1 MHKIIQNTE
10 NKNSIQGIDRRQFVK
25 ITGIAALGVSS
36 MGVSS
41 MGFSEIKANGV
52 SIIIDPADLIASA
65 PPSKWAVKELEKSL
79 TLKGIDVHKYEQLNQ
94 SEANDICIVVA
105 GLNSSVAQG
114 LLKTEKTTIPAVSEA
129 LGLVPINSEGKQIL
143 LACGYDERGVIY
155 SLLELADRV
164 HFSTQPLDS
173 LNIQKAIIERPA
185 NAIRS
190 LNRLFVSDIE
200 DKPWYNDK
208 EMWPQYLTMLTTQRF
223 NRFNLSF
230 GIGYDWLQNVTDG
243 YFLFA
248 YPFLLSVPGYN
259 VRVPQ
264 LPDAERDNNLEMLKF
279 ISDQTAARG
288 IEFQLGIWM
297 HGYEW
302 LRSPNPNYTIEGL
315 TPETQAPYCRDAVR
329 ELLKACPS
337 ISGIT
342 FRIHAEAGVSE
353 GSYDFWRTVFKGV
366 ATCGRKV
373 NIDMHAK
380 GIDQTM
386 IDKALETG
394 LTVTASPK
402 YWAEHMGMPYQQ
414 ADIRPQEIPPKQDK
428 VITDMVSNNVST
440 TLSSGSRKF
449 MRYGYGDLLKK
460 DRRYGVLYR
469 IWPGTQ
475 RLLLW
480 GDPVTAAAHAKA
492 FSFCGS
498 DGVELMEPLSFK
510 GRRGSG
516 IAGDRCGYVDA
527 SLKPRW
533 DWEKYLYTL
542 RVFGRKMYNPDAT
555 SDIWQRYL
563 KNQFGAGAEATELAL
578 GNATRILPIVLTA
591 HGTSAGNNTYWP
603 EMYTNQPIVVSD
615 DDDYSF
621 LYDTPDPKIFGNVTP
636 MDPQLFIGINDFV
649 KELLKGQCNGKY
661 TPIEY
666 AQWIEDYANEAG
678 KNLIQAEAQAKEKN
692 GPEFRRMAIDVSI
705 QIGLGRFFGAKFRAG
720 VLYAIYEQ
728 SNDREA
734 LEEALKA
741 YRRAIKYWSELAH
754 TAKSVYMPDIT
765 IGREVWLRGHW
776 LDRLPAMAE
785 DLSNMNKKLD
795 VYSGNSTLSENITK
809 EAIKKAM
816 GKPVR
821 NIVSCKHT
829 PPNTFVAGQQLDVEF
844 IFDKTPL
851 SAVLY
856 YRHVNQAE
864 RYQKMDLNWK
874 GKNAKASIPG
884 DYTDSPYSIGY
895 YLEVR
900 NSLDSATI
908 YPGFNSNQA
917 NQPYFIVHNN

>member
-1 MHKIIQNTE
+1 MK
-10 NKNSIQGIDRRQFVK
+10 NKLQDTNYRYGLKGVDRRHFVK
-25 ITGIAALGVSS
+25 ITGIAALGVST
-36 MGVSS
+36 
-41 MGFSEIKANGV
+41 MGFSEIKENGV
-52 SIIIDPADLIASA
+52 SIIIDTNDLIANSL
-65 PPSKWAVKELEKSL
+65 PSQWAVKELEESL
-79 TLKGIDVHKYEQLNQ
+79 TLKWIDVSKYEQLSQ
-94 SEANDICIVVA
+94 TRVGDICIVVA
-105 GLNSSVAQG
+105 SSNSSLAKE
-114 LLKTEKTTIPAVSEA
+114 LLKTEKTTIPAVPEA

-143 LACGYDERGVIY
+143 LACGYDERGVVY

-164 HFSTQPLDS
+164 HNSTQPLDS

-200 DKPWYNDK
+200 DKPWYNDR

-264 LPDAERDNNLEMLKF
+264 LSDAERDNNLEMLKF

-315 TPETQAPYCRDAVR
+315 TRETQAPYCRDAVR

-342 FRIHAEAGVSE
+342 FRIHAEAGVNE
-353 GSYDFWRTVFKGV
+353 GSYDFWRTVFEGV

-380 GIDQTM
+380 GIDQAM

-394 LTVTASPK
+394 LNVTVSPK

-414 ADIRPQEIPPKQDK
+414 ADIRPQEIPPIEDRD
-428 VITDMVSNNVST
+428 TSDMVSNSVST

-460 DRRYGVLYR
+460 DRRYGVLHR

-516 IAGDRCGYVDA
+516 IAGDRSGYAD
-527 SLKPRW
+527 SFLKPRW

-542 RVFGRKMYNPDAT
+542 RIFGRKMYNPDAT
-555 SDIWQRYL
+555 PDIWQRYL
-563 KNQFGAGAEATELAL
+563 KNHFGPGAEVIELAL
-578 GNATRILPIVLTA
+578 ANTTRILPIVLTV

-603 EMYTNQPIVVSD
+603 EMYTNQPIVNSD
-615 DDDYSF
+615 DQDYSF
-621 LYDTPDPKIFGNVTP
+621 LYDTPSPKVLGNVTP

-649 KELLKGQCNGKY
+649 KEMLKGEYSGKY

-678 KNLIQAEAQAKEKN
+678 KNLMLAETLAEGKN
-692 GPEFRRMAIDVSI
+692 RPEFRRMAIDVSM
-705 QIGLGRFFGAKFRAG
+705 QIGMGRFFGAKFRAG
-720 VLYAIYEQ
+720 VLFAIYEQ
-728 SNDREA
+728 SNDRKA
-734 LEEALKA
+734 LEEAIKA

-754 TAKSVYMPDIT
+754 TAKSVYVSDIT
-765 IGREVWLRGHW
+765 FGGEVWLQGHW
-776 LDRLPAMAE
+776 LDRLPVMDE
-785 DLSNMNKKLD
+785 DLGNMNKKLEFF
-795 VYSGNSTLSENITK
+795 SGNNTLPENVTK
-809 EAIKKAM
+809 EAIKKAL
-816 GKPVR
+816 GRPIR
-821 NIVSCKHT
+821 NIVSCQHN
-829 PPNTFVAGQQLDVEF
+829 PPSTFIAGQPLDVEF
-844 IFDKTPL
+844 SFDKTPL
-851 SAVLY
+851 SAVIF

-864 RYQKMDLNWK
+864 RYQKMVLNWK
-874 GKNAKASIPG
+874 GKNAKAIIPG
-884 DYTDSPYSIGY
+884 GYTDSPYPIEY

-900 NSLDSATI
+900 NSPDSASF
-908 YPGFNSNQA
+908 YPGFNSDLA
-917 NQPYFIVHNN
+917 NQPYFTVQRT